1 MHIANSGHLRLLLYD
16 YFQLLQIGQHS
27 DLLLKTLSFE
37 SMGNTLHGS
46 INLQNCLELPEI
58 EVLHFMVSL

>member
-1 MHIANSGHLRLLLYD
+1 
-16 YFQLLQIGQHS
+16 
-27 DLLLKTLSFE
+27 LSFE